1 MALIKDREGQ
11 LPTPTCAFFNPV
23 GTMTSFHLGMQ
34 VRDHSSRGW
43 RRNRDAHAVRNDGGN
58 DERECGWGK
67 EEPLM

>member
-11 LPTPTCAFFNPV
+11 LPTPTCTFNPV
-23 GTMTSFHLGMQ
+23 GTMMSFHLAVQ
-34 VRDHSSRGW
+34 VRDYSSRGW
-43 RRNRDAHAVRNDGGN
+43 RRNTHVMKNDGGN